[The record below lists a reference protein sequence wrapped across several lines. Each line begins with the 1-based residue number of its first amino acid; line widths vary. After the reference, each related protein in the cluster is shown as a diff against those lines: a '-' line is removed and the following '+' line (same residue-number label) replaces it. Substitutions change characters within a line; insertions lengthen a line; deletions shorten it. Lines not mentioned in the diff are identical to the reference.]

1 MSVLHFSSIINSA
14 NLPGLVLALII
25 VVGLCFL
32 MVGGD
37 WLCRGSASLAIRLN
51 VAPVVVGLTVV
62 SIATSTPELFTALV
76 GVARDQPGLA
86 IGNVI
91 GSNAANMGLI
101 LGAAALITPIGVHY
115 RLIRWEVPILV
126 GVTVFF
132 AVLVYAGS
140 GITRLGG
147 ILLLLTTLGYMI
159 FIVRTARG
167 SRIEKEIEE
176 EIPSA
181 VSNVWGCL
189 GFILVGTFFLW
200 LGADLLVEAAT
211 ESALRMGVSETLV
224 GITVVAVGTS
234 LPELGATIA
243 AAVRKQSGIV
253 VGNIIGSN
261 LFNLML
267 ICGVV
272 GTALPFPV
280 ETALMRL
287 EIPMLVG
294 FTAIFSWF
302 VVSHRKVSRVE
313 GGLLLALYAGFIL
326 FSSVSQTGG
335 FANEAAAI
343 ESTLEV
349 LP

>member
-1 MSVLHFSSIINSA
+1 MFNLSTIIDVSS
-14 NLPGLVLALII
+14 LPGLVLAMII
-25 VVGLCFL
+25 IGGLCFL

-37 WLCRGSASLAIRLN
+37 WLCRGAASLAIRLN

-101 LGAAALITPIGVHY
+101 LGSAALITPIAVHY
-115 RLIRWEVPILV
+115 RLIQWEVPILAAV
-126 GVTVFF
+126 TALFAILIYISSGVTR
-132 AVLVYAGS
+132 
-140 GITRLGG
+140 IGG
-147 ILLLLTTLGYMI
+147 IILLGTTVAYLI

-176 EIPSA
+176 EIPSPIQRI
-181 VSNVWGCL
+181 WLCL
-189 GFILVGTFFLW
+189 GLVLVGTIFLW
-200 LGADLLVEAAT
+200 LGADLLVDAAT
-211 ESALRMGVSETLV
+211 EAALRMGVSETLI
-224 GITVVAVGTS
+224 GITIVAIGTS

-243 AAVRKQSGIV
+243 AAVRKQSGII

-261 LFNLML
+261 LFNLVL

-280 ETALMRL
+280 EPMLIRL
-287 EIPMLVG
+287 EIPMLLA
-294 FTAIFSWF
+294 FTAVFAWF
-302 VVSHRKVSRVE
+302 VVSHRRVSRVE
-313 GGLLLALYAGFIL
+313 GGILLILYATFIIV
-326 FSSVSQTGG
+326 SSVSQTGG
-335 FANEAAAI
+335 FLAKEAAAETATEI
-343 ESTLEV
+343 

>member
-1 MSVLHFSSIINSA
+1 MTTLSAIINVS

-25 VVGLCFL
+25 IGGLCFL

-37 WLCRGSASLAIRLN
+37 WLCRGAASLAIRLN
-51 VAPVVVGLTVV
+51 VAPVIVGLTVV

-101 LGAAALITPIGVHY
+101 LGSAALIAPIAVHY
-115 RLIRWEVPILV
+115 RLIRWEIPILI
-126 GVTVFF
+126 GVTLLF
-132 AVLVYAGS
+132 AVLVYLSS
-140 GITRLGG
+140 GISRIGG
-147 ILLLLTTLGYMI
+147 IVLLAVTVGYLVL
-159 FIVRTARG
+159 IVRTSKG
-167 SRIEKEIEE
+167 SRIEKEMEE
-176 EIPSA
+176 EIPSPIQ
-181 VSNVWGCL
+181 NVGLCI
-189 GFILVGTFFLW
+189 GFVVAGTFLLW
-200 LGADLLVEAAT
+200 LGADLLVDAAT

-243 AAVRKQSGIV
+243 AAVRRQSGII
-253 VGNIIGSN
+253 VGNIVGSN

-280 ETALMRL
+280 ETALMQY
-287 EIPMLVG
+287 EIPMLIA
-294 FTAIFSWF
+294 FTLIFAWF
-302 VVSHRKVSRVE
+302 VVSHRKVSRME
-313 GGLLLALYAGFIL
+313 GGLLLALYAGFIIV
-326 FSSVSQTGG
+326 SSVSQTGG
-335 FANEAAAI
+335 FLDEAAET
-343 ESTLEV
+343 ESIVETL
-349 LP
+349 P

>member
-1 MSVLHFSSIINSA
+1 MTTLSAVINVA

-25 VVGLCFL
+25 IGGLCFL

-76 GVARDQPGLA
+76 GVVRDQPGLA
-86 IGNVI
+86 IGNVL

-101 LGAAALITPIGVHY
+101 LGAAALITPISVHY
-115 RLIRWEVPILV
+115 RLIRWEIPILL
-126 GVTVFF
+126 GVTVLF
-132 AVLVYAGS
+132 AVLVYLGS
-140 GITRLGG
+140 GITRVGG
-147 ILLLLTTLGYMI
+147 IILLCVTAGYLI
-159 FIVRTARG
+159 FIVQTSKG

-176 EIPSA
+176 EIPSPIQSIWLCA
-181 VSNVWGCL
+181 GLIV
-189 GFILVGTFFLW
+189 VGTFFLW
-200 LGADLLVEAAT
+200 LGADLLVDAAT

-224 GITVVAVGTS
+224 GITVVAIGTS

-243 AAVRKQSGIV
+243 AAVRKQSGII

-280 ETALMRL
+280 DPMLMRL
-287 EIPMLVG
+287 EIPMLIV
-294 FTAIFSWF
+294 FTGIFAWF
-302 VVSHRKVSRVE
+302 VVSQRKVSRME
-313 GGLLLALYAGFIL
+313 GGLLIALYAAFII

-335 FANEAAAI
+335 FEAAANEVESAI
-343 ESTLEV
+343 EA